1 MTITKI
7 TIEQPL
13 QQLLTMTIKL
23 GSAVT
28 HRITYFENIMDKSEN
43 KKHQIKFT
51 QCNSY
56 TIAEGNLKT

>member
-7 TIEQPL
+7 TIGQPL

-28 HRITYFENIMDKSEN
+28 RSITYFVYIMDKSEN
-43 KKHQIKFT
+43 KKHQTKFI
-51 QCNSY
+51 QCNSH
-56 TIAEGNLKT
+56 TIAEWNLKT